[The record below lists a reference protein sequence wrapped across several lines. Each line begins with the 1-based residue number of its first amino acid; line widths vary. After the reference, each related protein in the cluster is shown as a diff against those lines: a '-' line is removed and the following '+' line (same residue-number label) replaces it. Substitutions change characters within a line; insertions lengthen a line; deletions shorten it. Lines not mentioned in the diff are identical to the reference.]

1 MTTIK
6 EGSVLEFPL
15 GSAFH
20 AMSILLVSRPRGD
33 TMTLN
38 STQPLD
44 PRQLFYEGRC
54 EEVLGISVDS
64 PGTDWMNEHIPYA
77 IGALSFL
84 GRVEEADFR
93 FHKGGLSQRLTV
105 EERSACLFY
114 MAVGWVRNSNY
125 AKARSYIVQ
134 NLLLCR
140 SHKESAEV
148 AAFARQGQ
156 AFYRYFCGRY
166 SHALRAAERALESAI
181 VAHHFFIRMFATDLL
196 GHSRVQM
203 GEIARGLQDLELA
216 HKLAQRLGHG
226 SYEKAIFRAILSFR
240 VQYGILGE
248 DNLGVL
254 SELIQESKVEDTF
267 TDSYMVMELAR
278 QLTVRGQVSRAEE
291 WLRKVSHQ
299 VNASGQRWQRALMNL
314 RFAEIAYQRRNEIQI
329 RETLDLARADI
340 DGDVDLSM
348 LVFWQ
353 GLAIKAGLYPS
364 DEFLA
369 THQRDT
375 QRLHSGISLRIAA
388 RRLSQKHH
396 VPVGED
402 PLGDFMDSL
411 SPPPPG
417 GVFQH
422 IVKSGYLGLLR
433 NWLPPIA
440 SRFYIYYHHASQTLV
455 LGRDGDVFAA
465 EAAASSKLFE
475 LLKSLYKGFRT
486 KEELIRDVWGYEY
499 NPLRHDSL
507 LYTLISRFRSLLGP
521 CADWLENHDEG
532 YGVMADVEMILGDLR
547 MAQMPA
553 TAPREDLA
561 HSDFNTRQ
569 FAILELMK
577 KDRKSMSLDECA
589 DLFSVS
595 KVTATR
601 DFSSLCKTGHLR
613 RVGKGPAT
621 RYILGVQGL

>member
-1 MTTIK
+1 
-6 EGSVLEFPL
+6 
-15 GSAFH
+15 
-20 AMSILLVSRPRGD
+20 
-33 TMTLN
+33 MTLN
-38 STQPLD
+38 ASQPLD

-54 EEVLGISVDS
+54 EEVLAVSVDS
-64 PGTDWMNEHIPYA
+64 PGTGWMKDHIPYA

-93 FHKGGLSQRLTV
+93 FHKGGLSQRLTR
-105 EERSACLFY
+105 EEKSSCLFY

-125 AKARSYIVQ
+125 AKARAYIVQ
-134 NLLLCR
+134 NLLLFR
-140 SHKESAEV
+140 AHKDSAEI

-181 VAHHFFIRMFATDLL
+181 VADHFFVRMFATDLL

-240 VQYGILGE
+240 VQYGILGQ

-278 QLTVRGQVSRAEE
+278 QLTVRGQVSKAEE
-291 WLRKVSHQ
+291 WLRLVSHQ
-299 VNASGQRWQRALMNL
+299 VNASGQRWQRALLNL
-314 RFAEIAYQRRNEIQI
+314 RFAEIAYQRRNDAQI
-329 RETLDLARADI
+329 REKLQLARADI

-353 GLAIKAGLYPS
+353 GLAIKAGLETS
-364 DEFLA
+364 EEFL
-369 THQRDT
+369 TNHQRDT
-375 QRLHSGISLRIAA
+375 LRLHSGISLRIAA
-388 RRLSQKHH
+388 RRLSQKHY
-396 VPVGED
+396 VPAGED

-411 SPPPPG
+411 SHPPPG
-417 GVFQH
+417 GIFHH

-433 NWLPPIA
+433 DRLPPIA
-440 SRFYIYYHHASQTLV
+440 SRFFIYYHHASQTLV
-455 LGRDGDVFAA
+455 LGRDGDVFAEETA
-465 EAAASSKLFE
+465 TSSKLFE

-532 YGVMADVEMILGDLR
+532 YGLMADVEMILGDVKKPNVV
-547 MAQMPA
+547 AA
-553 TAPREDLA
+553 THKEELTQ
-561 HSDFNTRQ
+561 SDFNMRQ
-569 FAILELMK
+569 FALLELMK

-589 DLFSVS
+589 ELFAIS

-601 DFSSLCKTGHLR
+601 DFSSLCKTGHLK

-621 RYILGVQGL
+621 RYILGAIE